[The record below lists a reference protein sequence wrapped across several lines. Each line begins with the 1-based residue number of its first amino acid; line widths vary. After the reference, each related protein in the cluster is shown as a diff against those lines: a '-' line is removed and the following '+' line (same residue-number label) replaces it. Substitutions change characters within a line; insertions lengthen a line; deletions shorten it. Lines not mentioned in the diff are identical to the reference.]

1 MRLRRETGDFSLT
14 ADLVYGAS
22 EYHWPD
28 EPIANLRKGLS
39 GEDFIGCL
47 IRMNDPTDN
56 YDYHV
61 GTITG
66 FSTSAAYYNS
76 RFVLSVNGDITVS
89 DELLYDPE
97 TGLIGSNSA
106 LEPID
111 EESEG

>member
-14 ADLVYGAS
+14 ANLVYGNS

-47 IRMNDPTDN
+47 IRLNDPTDV

-66 FSTSAAYYNS
+66 FSTNATSS
-76 RFVLSVNGDITVS
+76 RFALSFNSDITIY
-89 DELLYDPE
+89 DALLYDPE
-97 TGLIGSNSA
+97 TGLVGSYLA

>member
-14 ADLVYGAS
+14 ADLVYGNS

-47 IRMNDPTDN
+47 IRLNDPTDN

-61 GTITG
+61 GTIAG
-66 FSTSAAYYNS
+66 FSTNATSS
-76 RFVLSVNGDITVS
+76 RFALSVSGGVFIS

-97 TGLIGSNSA
+97 TGLVGSYFA

-111 EESEG
+111 EGSRVD